1 MGLQLQHHPF
11 ELAVV
16 GLGEV
21 VLALELQLLLLQL
34 SPVGSL
40 RLGLQG
46 VEDGGAHQQV
56 GEGADD
62 QGQSPDVLPLHGPAE
77 LGETRV
83 AAAAAADGCWGA
95 PREAGADAAA
105 TSAAE
110 KEAAVA
116 WLMAAAPAP
125 AAAAEAPA
133 AAVLGKA
140 VRSAGSTRRS
150 APKGEG
156 EGEVRELSFQH
167 HLHRNPAPPSSL
179 PPPPPSLIRT
189 TGLDWPGRLDGGLL
203 QIRL

>member
-11 ELAVV
+11 QLTVV

-34 SPVGSL
+34 SPVGRL

-56 GEGADD
+56 SEGADD

-77 LGETRV
+77 LGETL

-110 KEAAVA
+110 REAAVA
-116 WLMAAAPAP
+116 WLMAAVPAP

-140 VRSAGSTRRS
+140 ARSAGSTRRS
-150 APKGEG
+150 APKREGEG
-156 EGEVRELSFQH
+156 EGRELSFQH

-179 PPPPPSLIRT
+179 LPLPLPPSLIRT
-189 TGLDWPGRLDGGLL
+189 TGLAGEAT
-203 QIRL
+203 